1 MKMCLNNV
9 LKPEHVKKNCAD
21 FEAAQRNSRYLIVT
35 LIHRRS
41 LLVFHSVTW
50 HLCLKS
56 FLIVTVYSSDFEVLY
71 GF

>member
-1 MKMCLNNV
+1 MKMCLNHV

-35 LIHRRS
+35 LLHRRS
-41 LLVFHSVTW
+41 LLVFRSVT
-50 HLCLKS
+50 CAVVFEK
-56 FLIVTVYSSDFEVLY
+56 FPECYSVQFDFEVLY